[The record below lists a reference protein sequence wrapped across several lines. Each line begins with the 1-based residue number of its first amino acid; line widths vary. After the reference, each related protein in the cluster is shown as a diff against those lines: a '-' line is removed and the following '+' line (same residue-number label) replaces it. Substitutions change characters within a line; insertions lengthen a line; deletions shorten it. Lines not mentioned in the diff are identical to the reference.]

1 MRLKLKPT
9 HLKGDIFRLE
19 TPTRIIYLTERNGKV
34 LISAQGEIWMD
45 ISKLIDENG
54 A

>member
-19 TPTRIIYLTERNGKV
+19 TPTRIIYLTERKGKV
-34 LISAQGEIWMD
+34 LISAQGKIWTD
-45 ISKLIDENG
+45 ISDQID
-54 A
+54 